1 MSVNIYGLIPLKELK
16 DNYHIIEINNEYWL
30 EAPDG
35 GTLKLYIV
43 NKNNELYVDEISA
56 FMSEEPSTNRYEIMY
71 DLYRKYNMMNE
82 DEFMEALQ
90 PVPDDLFIDRFE
102 ENNINL

>member
-1 MSVNIYGLIPLKELK
+1 MSVNIYGLIPLKELQ
-16 DNYHIIEINNEYWL
+16 DNYNVIEIDKDYWL

-35 GTLKLYIV
+35 GALKLYII

-90 PVPDDLFIDRFE
+90 PVPDDLFIDELE

>member
-1 MSVNIYGLIPLKELK
+1 MSINIYGLIPLKELQ
-16 DNYHIIEINNEYWL
+16 DNYHVIEANGEYWL

-35 GTLKLYIV
+35 GTLKLHTV

-56 FMSEEPSTNRYEIMY
+56 FMSEELSTNRYEIMY
-71 DLYRKYNMMNE
+71 NLYRKYNMMND
-82 DEFMEALQ
+82 DEFIEALT
-90 PVPDDLFIDRFE
+90 PDDLFIDRFE

>member
-1 MSVNIYGLIPLKELK
+1 MSVNIYGLIPLKELQ
-16 DNYHIIEINNEYWL
+16 DNYHVIEIDKDYWL

-35 GTLKLYIV
+35 GTLKLYTV

-90 PVPDDLFIDRFE
+90 PVPDDLFIDELE